1 MKEIWKDIKGY
12 NGVYQVSTKG
22 RVRSF
27 NRHGKGEYRNDEP
40 KILKSYI
47 PKSNISPYARVSLC
61 SDKMRPTPVH
71 RLVAETFIPNPEN
84 KPEVNHI
91 NGIKTDNRVENLEW
105 VTRSENS
112 KHAHKTG
119 LAYCW
124 NKGKTDVYSEE
135 ALRKMSEAKKGIPL
149 SDEAKAKLKG
159 RTPWNKGK
167 TTGQIPW
174 NKGKKNVYDKATL
187 ESMIGYKRI
196 KVNQYDL
203 EDNFIKT
210 WDSAREAERHTN
222 AHHSDI
228 IRCCKGQ
235 RKTCGNYKWQFYE
248 DNLYHEKTNKI
259 VI

>member
-1 MKEIWKDIKGY
+1 MKEIWKDINGY
-12 NGVYQVSTKG
+12 DGVYQVSNKG

-27 NRHGKGEYRNDEP
+27 NRHGKGNYRNYKP
-40 KILKSYI
+40 IILKSCVS
-47 PKSNISPYARVSLC
+47 KHGTSPYARVSLC

-105 VTRSENS
+105 VTKSENS
-112 KHAHKTG
+112 QHAHKNG

-124 NKGKTDVYSEE
+124 NKGKTGVYSEE
-135 ALRKMSEAKKGIPL
+135 TLQKMSEIRKGIPL
-149 SDEAKAKLKG
+149 SEETKAKLKG

-167 TTGQIPW
+167 QTGQTPW
-174 NKGKKNVYDKATL
+174 NKGKKNIYDKKTL
-187 ESMIGYKRI
+187 ESMIEYKRI

-210 WDSAREAERHTN
+210 WDSAREAERYTG
-222 AHHSDI
+222 AGHSGI

-235 RKTCGNYKWQFYE
+235 RKTCGNYKWKFYE
-248 DNLYHEKTNKI
+248 ER
-259 VI
+259 